1 MIAKGEINKK
11 GILSPIRD
19 MPVDL
24 FLKRL
29 KERGIKIEETLD
41 S

>member
-11 GILSPIRD
+11 GILSPVRD

-29 KERGIKIEETLD
+29 KRRGIKIEESLVI
-41 S
+41 

>member
-11 GILSPIRD
+11 GILSPVRD

-24 FLKRL
+24 FLKGL
-29 KERGIKIEETLD
+29 KRRGIKIEESLD
-41 S
+41 T